1 MERMIAT
8 TDRSAPSRLAGTAA
22 LMSALVAALALSAC
36 ATKPAEPPP
45 EPVATTPVAP
55 PPAPEP
61 PPPPTPAMQAQ
72 AQKVA
77 QGVVELLEAGNEEQA
92 RAELQRALTLDPANK
107 LALNLQKQMTEDP
120 QATLGRE
127 SFPYVVRSGDTLSR
141 IAGRFLGDIY
151 SFHILARYNNIK
163 VPRQVG
169 EGTTLRIPGKAP
181 PPEVVARPTRPAA
194 TKPEP
199 APAPEPAAPPV
210 VAAAPVAPAEPSA
223 AEKAFRSAEASAKA
237 GNFER
242 ALADYKQA
250 ASLGFAGAGPKVDAT
265 TKRLVDTHS
274 RNARSA
280 LARQDLDGAIKSWDK
295 VLELDPAND
304 TAKLERQKAIRL
316 KEKVNAL

>member
-36 ATKPAEPPP
+36 ATKPAEPPAEAP
-45 EPVATTPVAP
+45 ATAP
-55 PPAPEP
+55 AAPAPAPEP

-92 RAELQRALTLDPANK
+92 RAELQRALGLDPANK
-107 LALNLQKQMTEDP
+107 LALNLQKQMSEDP

-151 SFHILARYNNIK
+151 AFHILARYNNIK

-169 EGTTLRIPGKAP
+169 EGTTIRIPGKAP
-181 PPEVVARPTRPAA
+181 PPEVARPTRPVP

-199 APAPEPAAPPV
+199 APEPAPPP

-223 AEKAFRSAEASAKA
+223 GEKAFRSAEASAKA
-237 GNFER
+237 GNLER

-250 ASLGFAGAGPKVDAT
+250 ASLGIAAAGPKVDAT
-265 TKRLVDTHS
+265 SKRLVDTHS

-304 TAKLERQKAIRL
+304 TAKLERQKALRL

>member
-1 MERMIAT
+1 MIAT
-8 TDRSAPSRLAGTAA
+8 TDRTAPSRLAGTAA
-22 LMSALVAALALSAC
+22 LMTALVAALALSAC

-45 EPVATTPVAP
+45 EPPAAAP
-55 PPAPEP
+55 APAPAPEP

-72 AQKVA
+72 SQKVA

-181 PPEVVARPTRPAA
+181 PPEPTRPTRPTPA
-194 TKPEP
+194 KPEP
-199 APAPEPAAPPV
+199 APEPAPPP

-223 AEKAFRSAEASAKA
+223 GEKAFRAAEASAKA
-237 GNFER
+237 GNLER

-250 ASLGFAGAGPKVDAT
+250 ASLGVAAAGPKADAT
-265 TKRLVDTHS
+265 SKRLVDTHS

-280 LARQDLDGAIKSWDK
+280 LARQDLDGAVKSWDK
-295 VLELDPAND
+295 VLELDPSNE
-304 TAKLERQKAIRL
+304 TARLERQKALRL

>member
-1 MERMIAT
+1 MIET
-8 TDRSAPSRLAGTAA
+8 SDRTAPSRLVGTAA
-22 LMSALVAALALSAC
+22 LMTALVAALALSAC
-36 ATKPAEPPP
+36 ATKPADPPAEAP
-45 EPVATTPVAP
+45 ATTPVAP
-55 PPAPEP
+55 APAPEP

-92 RAELQRALTLDPANK
+92 RAELQRALSLDPANK

-127 SFPYVVRSGDTLSR
+127 SFPYVVRAGDTLSR

-151 SFHILARYNNIK
+151 AFHILARYNNIK

-169 EGTTLRIPGKAP
+169 EGTTIRIPGKAP
-181 PPEVVARPTRPAA
+181 PPETARPTRPAPA
-194 TKPEP
+194 KPEP
-199 APAPEPAAPPV
+199 AAEPAPPP
-210 VAAAPVAPAEPSA
+210 VAAAPAAPAEPSA
-223 AEKAFRSAEASAKA
+223 GEKAFRAAEASAKA
-237 GNFER
+237 GNLER

-250 ASLGFAGAGPKVDAT
+250 ASLGVAAAGPKADAT
-265 TKRLVDTHS
+265 SKRLVDTHS

-304 TAKLERQKAIRL
+304 TAKLERQKALRL

>member
-1 MERMIAT
+1 MERMTAT
-8 TDRSAPSRLAGTAA
+8 TDRTAPSRLAGTAA
-22 LMSALVAALALSAC
+22 LMAALVAALALSAC
-36 ATKPAEPPP
+36 ATKPPPPPAEPPA
-45 EPVATTPVAP
+45 ATPAP
-55 PPAPEP
+55 APAPEP
-61 PPPPTPAMQAQ
+61 PPPPTPVMQAQ
-72 AQKVA
+72 SQKVA

-107 LALNLQKQMTEDP
+107 LALNLQRQMTEDP

-127 SFPYVVRSGDTLSR
+127 SFAYVVRSGDTLSR

-169 EGTTLRIPGKAP
+169 EGTTIRIPGKAP
-181 PPEVVARPTRPAA
+181 PPETARPTRPAPA
-194 TKPEP
+194 KPEP
-199 APAPEPAAPPV
+199 AAEPAPPP
-210 VAAAPVAPAEPSA
+210 VAAAPAAPAEPSA
-223 AEKAFRSAEASAKA
+223 GEKAFRAAEASAKA
-237 GNFER
+237 GNLER

-250 ASLGFAGAGPKVDAT
+250 ASLGIAAAGPKADAT
-265 TKRLVDTHS
+265 SKRLVDTHS

-280 LARQDLDGAIKSWDK
+280 LARQDLDGAVKSWDK

-304 TAKLERQKAIRL
+304 TAKLERQKVMRL

>member
-1 MERMIAT
+1 M
-8 TDRSAPSRLAGTAA
+8 APSRLLCGAA
-22 LMSALVAALALSAC
+22 LLAALALSAC
-36 ATKPAEPPP
+36 ATKPAEPAPVP
-45 EPVATTPVAP
+45 ETAPATTPA
-55 PPAPEP
+55 PAPEP
-61 PPPPTPAMQAQ
+61 PPPPTPAQQQQ

-77 QGVVELLEAGNEEQA
+77 QGVVELLEGGNEDQA
-92 RAELQRALTLDPANK
+92 RAELQRALSLDPSNK

-151 SFHILARYNNIK
+151 AFHILARYNNIR

-169 EGTTLRIPGKAP
+169 EGTTIRIPGKAP
-181 PPEVVARPTRPAA
+181 PPEPVRATRPATSPA
-194 TKPEP
+194 KPAEPEP
-199 APAPEPAAPPV
+199 AAAPPV
-210 VAAAPVAPAEPSA
+210 VAAVPAAPAEPSPG
-223 AEKAFRSAEASAKA
+223 EKAFRSAEASAKA
-237 GNFER
+237 GNLER

-250 ASLGFAGAGPKVDAT
+250 ASLGFAAAGPKVDAT
-265 TKRLVDTHS
+265 SKRLVETHS

-295 VLELDPAND
+295 VLELEPANE
-304 TAKLERQKAIRL
+304 TAKLERQKALRL

>member
-1 MERMIAT
+1 MIAT

-36 ATKPAEPPP
+36 ATKPADPPP
-45 EPVATTPVAP
+45 EPAATTPAAP
-55 PPAPEP
+55 APAPEP

-77 QGVVELLEAGNEEQA
+77 QSVVELLEGGNEEQA
-92 RAELQRALTLDPANK
+92 RAELQRALSLDPANK

-151 SFHILARYNNIK
+151 AFHILARYNNIK

-169 EGTTLRIPGKAP
+169 EGTTIRIPGKAP
-181 PPEVVARPTRPAA
+181 PPEVARPTRPVP

-199 APAPEPAAPPV
+199 APEPTPAPPP

-223 AEKAFRSAEASAKA
+223 GEKAFRSAEASAKA
-237 GNFER
+237 GNLER

-250 ASLGFAGAGPKVDAT
+250 ASLGVAAAGPKVDAT
-265 TKRLVDTHS
+265 SKRLVDTHS

-295 VLELDPAND
+295 VLELEPANE
-304 TAKLERQKAIRL
+304 TAKLEKQKALRL

>member
-36 ATKPAEPPP
+36 ATKPADPPP
-45 EPVATTPVAP
+45 EPAATTPAAP
-55 PPAPEP
+55 APAPEP

-92 RAELQRALTLDPANK
+92 RAELQRALGLDPANK
-107 LALNLQKQMTEDP
+107 LALNLQKQMSEDP

-151 SFHILARYNNIK
+151 AFHILARYNNIK

-169 EGTTLRIPGKAP
+169 EGTTIRIPGKAP
-181 PPEVVARPTRPAA
+181 PPEVARPTRPVP

-199 APAPEPAAPPV
+199 APEPAPPP

-223 AEKAFRSAEASAKA
+223 GEKAFRSAEASAKA
-237 GNFER
+237 GNLER

-250 ASLGFAGAGPKVDAT
+250 ASLGIAAAGPKVDAT
-265 TKRLVDTHS
+265 SKRLVDTHS

-304 TAKLERQKAIRL
+304 TAKLERQKALRL

>member
-1 MERMIAT
+1 MTAT
-8 TDRSAPSRLAGTAA
+8 TDRTAPSRLVGTAA
-22 LMSALVAALALSAC
+22 LMTALVAALALSAC
-36 ATKPAEPPP
+36 ATKPADPPAEAP
-45 EPVATTPVAP
+45 AITPAP
-55 PPAPEP
+55 APAPEP
-61 PPPPTPAMQAQ
+61 PPPPTPVMQAQ
-72 AQKVA
+72 SQKVA

-151 SFHILARYNNIK
+151 AFHILARYNNIK

-169 EGTTLRIPGKAP
+169 EGTTIRIPGKAP
-181 PPEVVARPTRPAA
+181 PPETARPTRPAPA
-194 TKPEP
+194 KPEP
-199 APAPEPAAPPV
+199 AAEPAPPP
-210 VAAAPVAPAEPSA
+210 VAAAPAAPAEPSA
-223 AEKAFRSAEASAKA
+223 GEKAFRAAEASAKA
-237 GNFER
+237 GNLER

-250 ASLGFAGAGPKVDAT
+250 ASLGVAAAGPKADAT
-265 TKRLVDTHS
+265 SKRLVDTHS

-304 TAKLERQKAIRL
+304 TAKLERQKALRL

>member
-1 MERMIAT
+1 MTAT
-8 TDRSAPSRLAGTAA
+8 TDRTAPSRLVGTAA
-22 LMSALVAALALSAC
+22 LMTALVAALALSAC
-36 ATKPAEPPP
+36 ATKPADPPAEAP
-45 EPVATTPVAP
+45 AITPAP
-55 PPAPEP
+55 APAPEP
-61 PPPPTPAMQAQ
+61 PPPPTPVMQAQ
-72 AQKVA
+72 SQKVA

-151 SFHILARYNNIK
+151 AFHILARYNNIK

-169 EGTTLRIPGKAP
+169 EGTTIRIPGKAP
-181 PPEVVARPTRPAA
+181 PPETARPTRPAPA
-194 TKPEP
+194 KPEP
-199 APAPEPAAPPV
+199 AAEPAPPP
-210 VAAAPVAPAEPSA
+210 VAAAPAAAAEPSA
-223 AEKAFRSAEASAKA
+223 GEKAFRAAEASAKA
-237 GNFER
+237 GNLER

-250 ASLGFAGAGPKVDAT
+250 ASLGVAAAGPKADAT
-265 TKRLVDTHS
+265 SKRLVDTHS

>member
-36 ATKPAEPPP
+36 ATKPAEPPA
-45 EPVATTPVAP
+45 EPPATAP
-55 PPAPEP
+55 AAPAPAPEP

-77 QGVVELLEAGNEEQA
+77 QGVVELLEAGNEDQA
-92 RAELQRALTLDPANK
+92 RAELQRALSLDPANK
-107 LALNLQKQMTEDP
+107 LALNLQKQMSEDP

-151 SFHILARYNNIK
+151 AFHILARYNNIK

-169 EGTTLRIPGKAP
+169 EGTTIRIPGKAP
-181 PPEVVARPTRPAA
+181 PPEVARPTRPVP

-199 APAPEPAAPPV
+199 APEPTPAPPP

-223 AEKAFRSAEASAKA
+223 GEKAFRSAEASAKA
-237 GNFER
+237 GNLER

-250 ASLGFAGAGPKVDAT
+250 ASLGVAAAGPKVDAT
-265 TKRLVDTHS
+265 SKRLVDTHS

-304 TAKLERQKAIRL
+304 TAKLERQKALRL

>member
-22 LMSALVAALALSAC
+22 LMTALVAALALSAC

-45 EPVATTPVAP
+45 EAPATTPAP
-55 PPAPEP
+55 VPAPEP

-72 AQKVA
+72 SQKVA

-107 LALNLQKQMTEDP
+107 LALNLQRQMTEDP

-181 PPEVVARPTRPAA
+181 PPEPARPTRPTPA
-194 TKPEP
+194 KPEP
-199 APAPEPAAPPV
+199 AAEPAPPP
-210 VAAAPVAPAEPSA
+210 VAAAPAAPAEPTA
-223 AEKAFRSAEASAKA
+223 GEKAFRAAEASAKA
-237 GNFER
+237 GNLER

-250 ASLGFAGAGPKVDAT
+250 ASLGIAAAGPKADAT
-265 TKRLVDTHS
+265 SKRLVDTHS

-280 LARQDLDGAIKSWDK
+280 LARQDLDGAVKSWDK
-295 VLELDPAND
+295 VLELDPANE
-304 TAKLERQKAIRL
+304 TARLERQKALRL

>member
-36 ATKPAEPPP
+36 ATKPAEPPAEAP
-45 EPVATTPVAP
+45 ATAP
-55 PPAPEP
+55 AAPAPAPEP

-92 RAELQRALTLDPANK
+92 RAELQRALSLDPANK

-151 SFHILARYNNIK
+151 AFHILARYNNIK

-169 EGTTLRIPGKAP
+169 EGTTIRIPGKAP
-181 PPEVVARPTRPAA
+181 PPEVARPTRPVP

-199 APAPEPAAPPV
+199 APEPAPPP

-223 AEKAFRSAEASAKA
+223 GEKAFRSAEASAKA
-237 GNFER
+237 GNLER

-250 ASLGFAGAGPKVDAT
+250 ASLGIAAAGPKVDAT
-265 TKRLVDTHS
+265 SKRLVDTHS

-304 TAKLERQKAIRL
+304 TAKLERQKALRL

>member
-1 MERMIAT
+1 MIAT

-36 ATKPAEPPP
+36 ATKPAEPPAEAP
-45 EPVATTPVAP
+45 ATAP
-55 PPAPEP
+55 AAPAPAPEP

-92 RAELQRALTLDPANK
+92 RAELQRALGLDPANK
-107 LALNLQKQMTEDP
+107 LALNLQKQMSEDP

-151 SFHILARYNNIK
+151 AFHILARYNNIK

-169 EGTTLRIPGKAP
+169 EGTTIRIPGKAP
-181 PPEVVARPTRPAA
+181 PPEVARPTRPVP

-199 APAPEPAAPPV
+199 APEPAPPP

-223 AEKAFRSAEASAKA
+223 GEKAFRSGEASAKA
-237 GNFER
+237 GNLER

-250 ASLGFAGAGPKVDAT
+250 ASLGIAAAGPKVDAT
-265 TKRLVDTHS
+265 SKRLVDTHS

-304 TAKLERQKAIRL
+304 TAKLERQKALRL

>member
-1 MERMIAT
+1 MERMTAT
-8 TDRSAPSRLAGTAA
+8 TDRTAPSRLAGIAA
-22 LMSALVAALALSAC
+22 LMAALVAALALSAC
-36 ATKPAEPPP
+36 ATKPPPPPVEPP
-45 EPVATTPVAP
+45 ATTPAP
-55 PPAPEP
+55 APAPEP
-61 PPPPTPAMQAQ
+61 PPPPTPVMQAQ
-72 AQKVA
+72 SQKVA

-107 LALNLQKQMTEDP
+107 LALNLQRQMTEDP

-127 SFPYVVRSGDTLSR
+127 SFAYVVRSGDTLSR

-169 EGTTLRIPGKAP
+169 EGTTIRIPGKAP
-181 PPEVVARPTRPAA
+181 PPETARPTRPAPA
-194 TKPEP
+194 KPEP
-199 APAPEPAAPPV
+199 AAEPAPPP
-210 VAAAPVAPAEPSA
+210 VAAAPAAPAEPSA
-223 AEKAFRSAEASAKA
+223 GEKAFRAAEASAKA
-237 GNFER
+237 GNLER

-250 ASLGFAGAGPKVDAT
+250 ASLGIAAAGPKADAT
-265 TKRLVDTHS
+265 SKRLVDTHS

-280 LARQDLDGAIKSWDK
+280 LARQDLDGAVKSWDK

-304 TAKLERQKAIRL
+304 TAKLERQKVMRL

>member
-1 MERMIAT
+1 M
-8 TDRSAPSRLAGTAA
+8 APSRLLCGAA
-22 LMSALVAALALSAC
+22 LLAALALSAC
-36 ATKPAEPPP
+36 ATKPAEPAPVP
-45 EPVATTPVAP
+45 ETAPATTPA
-55 PPAPEP
+55 PAPEP
-61 PPPPTPAMQAQ
+61 PPPPTPAQQQQ

-77 QGVVELLEAGNEEQA
+77 QGVVELLEGGNEDQA
-92 RAELQRALTLDPANK
+92 RAELQRALSLDPSNK

-151 SFHILARYNNIK
+151 AFHILARYNNIK

-169 EGTTLRIPGKAP
+169 EGTTIRIPGKAP
-181 PPEVVARPTRPAA
+181 PPEPVRATRPATTPA
-194 TKPEP
+194 KPAEPEP
-199 APAPEPAAPPV
+199 AAAPPV
-210 VAAAPVAPAEPSA
+210 VAAVPAAPAEPSPG
-223 AEKAFRSAEASAKA
+223 EKAFRSAEASAKA
-237 GNFER
+237 GNLER

-250 ASLGFAGAGPKVDAT
+250 ASLGFAAAGPKVDAT
-265 TKRLVDTHS
+265 SKRLVDTHS

-295 VLELDPAND
+295 VLELEPANE
-304 TAKLERQKAIRL
+304 TAKLERQKALRL

>member
-1 MERMIAT
+1 MIAT

-36 ATKPAEPPP
+36 ATKPAEPPA
-45 EPVATTPVAP
+45 EPPATAP
-55 PPAPEP
+55 AAPAPAPEP

-77 QGVVELLEAGNEEQA
+77 QGVVELLEAGNEDQA
-92 RAELQRALTLDPANK
+92 RAELQRALNLDPANK
-107 LALNLQKQMTEDP
+107 LALNLQKQMSEDP

-151 SFHILARYNNIK
+151 AFHILARYNNIK

-169 EGTTLRIPGKAP
+169 EGTTIRIPGKAP
-181 PPEVVARPTRPAA
+181 PPEVARPTRPVP

-199 APAPEPAAPPV
+199 APEPTPAPPP

-223 AEKAFRSAEASAKA
+223 GEKAFRSAEASAKA
-237 GNFER
+237 GNLER

-250 ASLGFAGAGPKVDAT
+250 ASLGVAAAGPKVDAT
-265 TKRLVDTHS
+265 SKRLVDTHS

-295 VLELDPAND
+295 VLELEPANE
-304 TAKLERQKAIRL
+304 TAKLEKQKALRL

>member
-1 MERMIAT
+1 MIAT

-36 ATKPAEPPP
+36 ATKPAEPPA
-45 EPVATTPVAP
+45 EPPATAP
-55 PPAPEP
+55 AAPAPAPEP

-77 QGVVELLEAGNEEQA
+77 QGVVELLEAGNEDQA
-92 RAELQRALTLDPANK
+92 RAELQRALSLDPANK
-107 LALNLQKQMTEDP
+107 LALNLQKQMSEDP

-151 SFHILARYNNIK
+151 AFHILARYNNIK

-169 EGTTLRIPGKAP
+169 EGTTIRIPGKAP
-181 PPEVVARPTRPAA
+181 PPEVARPTRPVP

-199 APAPEPAAPPV
+199 APEPTPAPPP

-223 AEKAFRSAEASAKA
+223 GEKAFRSAEASAKA
-237 GNFER
+237 GNLER

-250 ASLGFAGAGPKVDAT
+250 ASLGVAAAGPKVDAT
-265 TKRLVDTHS
+265 SKRLVDTHS

-304 TAKLERQKAIRL
+304 TAKLERQKALRL

>member
-1 MERMIAT
+1 MIAT

-36 ATKPAEPPP
+36 ATKPADPPP
-45 EPVATTPVAP
+45 EPAATTPAAP
-55 PPAPEP
+55 APAPEP

-77 QGVVELLEAGNEEQA
+77 QSVVELLEGGNEEQA
-92 RAELQRALTLDPANK
+92 RAELQRALSLDPANK

-151 SFHILARYNNIK
+151 AFHILARYNNIK

-169 EGTTLRIPGKAP
+169 EGTTIRIPGKAP
-181 PPEVVARPTRPAA
+181 PPEVARPTRPVP

-199 APAPEPAAPPV
+199 APEPTPAPPP
-210 VAAAPVAPAEPSA
+210 VAAVPVAPAEPSA
-223 AEKAFRSAEASAKA
+223 GEKAFRSAEASAKA
-237 GNFER
+237 GNLER

-250 ASLGFAGAGPKVDAT
+250 ASLGVAAAGPKVDAT
-265 TKRLVDTHS
+265 SKRLVDTHS

-295 VLELDPAND
+295 VLELEPANE
-304 TAKLERQKAIRL
+304 TAKLEKQKALRL

>member
-36 ATKPAEPPP
+36 ATKPAEPPA
-45 EPVATTPVAP
+45 EAP
-55 PPAPEP
+55 AAAPAAPAPAPEP

-92 RAELQRALTLDPANK
+92 RAELQRALGLDPANK

-151 SFHILARYNNIK
+151 AFHILARYNNIK

-169 EGTTLRIPGKAP
+169 EGTTIRIPGKAP
-181 PPEVVARPTRPAA
+181 PPEVARPTRPAPPR
-194 TKPEP
+194 PE
-199 APAPEPAAPPV
+199 PAPEPATPAPPP
-210 VAAAPVAPAEPSA
+210 VAAAPAEPSA
-223 AEKAFRSAEASAKA
+223 GEKAFRAAEASAKA
-237 GNFER
+237 GNLER

-250 ASLGFAGAGPKVDAT
+250 ASLGIAAAGPKADAT
-265 TKRLVDTHS
+265 SKRLVDTHS

-295 VLELDPAND
+295 VLELDPANE
-304 TAKLERQKAIRL
+304 TAKLERQKALRL

>member
-8 TDRSAPSRLAGTAA
+8 TDRTAPSRLAGTAV
-22 LMSALVAALALSAC
+22 LMTALVAALALSAC
-36 ATKPAEPPP
+36 ATKTAEPPP
-45 EPVATTPVAP
+45 EPPAITPAP
-55 PPAPEP
+55 APAPEP

-72 AQKVA
+72 SQKVA

-107 LALNLQKQMTEDP
+107 LALNLQRQMTDDP

-181 PPEVVARPTRPAA
+181 PPEPARPTRPAPA
-194 TKPEP
+194 KPEP
-199 APAPEPAAPPV
+199 AAEPAPPP
-210 VAAAPVAPAEPSA
+210 VAAAPAAPAEPSA
-223 AEKAFRSAEASAKA
+223 GEKAFRAAEASAKA
-237 GNFER
+237 GNLER

-250 ASLGFAGAGPKVDAT
+250 ASLGVAAAGPKADAT
-265 TKRLVDTHS
+265 SKRLVDTHS

-280 LARQDLDGAIKSWDK
+280 LARQDLDGAVKSWDK
-295 VLELDPAND
+295 VLELDPSNE
-304 TAKLERQKAIRL
+304 TARLERQKALRL

>member
-1 MERMIAT
+1 MIAT

-36 ATKPAEPPP
+36 ATKPAEPPAEAP
-45 EPVATTPVAP
+45 ATAP
-55 PPAPEP
+55 AAPAPAPEP

-92 RAELQRALTLDPANK
+92 RAELQRALSLDPANK

-151 SFHILARYNNIK
+151 AFHILARYNNIK

-169 EGTTLRIPGKAP
+169 EGTTIRIPGKAP
-181 PPEVVARPTRPAA
+181 PPEVARPTRPVP

-199 APAPEPAAPPV
+199 APEPAPPP

-223 AEKAFRSAEASAKA
+223 GEKAFRSAEASAKA
-237 GNFER
+237 GNLER

-250 ASLGFAGAGPKVDAT
+250 ASLGIAAAGPKVDAT
-265 TKRLVDTHS
+265 SKRLVDTHS

-304 TAKLERQKAIRL
+304 TAKLERQKALRL

>member
-1 MERMIAT
+1 MIAT

-36 ATKPAEPPP
+36 ATKPADPPP
-45 EPVATTPVAP
+45 EPAATTPAAP
-55 PPAPEP
+55 APAPEP

-92 RAELQRALTLDPANK
+92 RAELQRALSLDPANK
-107 LALNLQKQMTEDP
+107 LALNLQKQMSEDP

-151 SFHILARYNNIK
+151 AFHILARYNNIK

-169 EGTTLRIPGKAP
+169 EGTTIRIPGKAP
-181 PPEVVARPTRPAA
+181 PPEVARPTRPVP

-199 APAPEPAAPPV
+199 APEPAPPP

-223 AEKAFRSAEASAKA
+223 GEKAFRSAEASAKA
-237 GNFER
+237 GNLER

-250 ASLGFAGAGPKVDAT
+250 ASLGIAAAGPKVDAT
-265 TKRLVDTHS
+265 SKRLVDTHS

-304 TAKLERQKAIRL
+304 TAKLERQKALRL